1 MSSHN
6 VTGNGKNC
14 LPLQTGKTMADKMTE
29 EQRHYCMSRI
39 RSVDTRPEMVVRKFL
54 HASGFRYSLHRKDL
68 PGSPDIVLKK
78 YHTVIFI
85 NGCFWH
91 GHPLCRYA
99 TVPKTNSDFWTE
111 KIRCNKERDA
121 NNIESLERLGWHAI
135 VVWECELKPR
145 CRAARL
151 ELLETQLR
159 QRLEPEAIHTIPNS
173 IRKLSND
180 TD

>member
-1 MSSHN
+1 
-6 VTGNGKNC
+6 
-14 LPLQTGKTMADKMTE
+14 MADKMTE

-91 GHPLCRYA
+91 AHPLCRYA
-99 TVPKTNSDFWTE
+99 TVPKTNHDFWTE

-121 NNIESLERLGWHAI
+121 SNIESLERLGWHAI

-173 IRKLSND
+173 VRKLSND

>member
-1 MSSHN
+1 MDRI
-6 VTGNGKNC
+6 T
-14 LPLQTGKTMADKMTE
+14 P
-29 EQRHYCMSRI
+29 EQRSYTMSRI
-39 RSVDTRPEMVVRKFL
+39 RSKDTKPELVVRRHL
-54 HASGFRYSLHRKDL
+54 HALGFRFRLHTAKL
-68 PGSPDIVLKK
+68 PGHPDIVLTKW
-78 YHTVIFI
+78 HTVIFI

-99 TVPKTNSDFWTE
+99 TVPKTNPDFWTE

-121 NNIESLERLGWHAI
+121 SNIESLERLGWHAI

-173 IRKLSND
+173 VRKLSND